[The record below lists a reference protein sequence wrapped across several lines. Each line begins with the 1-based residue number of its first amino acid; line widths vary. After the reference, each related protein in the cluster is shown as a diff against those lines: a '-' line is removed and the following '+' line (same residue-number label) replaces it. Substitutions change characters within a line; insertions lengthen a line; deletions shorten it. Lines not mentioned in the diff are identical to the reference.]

1 MQIMKPIY
9 RDDVP
14 VGEEWLYEIKYD
26 GFRALL
32 SISADGK
39 VTLKS
44 RNNHDLTDKFPEVVR
59 SCVHLLPAIKG
70 FLPLVL
76 DGELVV
82 LNNKYQ
88 ANFSELQKRGRMRNL
103 TKIEKAAQVRPASFI
118 AFDILEVKG
127 KIYDKQRLSTRN
139 KILEDVFKKVQGE
152 RLQLIEVFQDL
163 QDIKKIVFDFKGEGF
178 VAKRKNS
185 IYLNGKKHQDWFK
198 IKNWRLIH
206 GILSSFDIE
215 NGYFDVAV
223 TNGQELRPIGKC
235 KHGLDAETFQTLRD
249 FFTKNG
255 ERNGNKFTVP
265 PAICAAI
272 HTLDLYDQELREPE
286 FAAVLP
292 TMKMEECTI
301 EKLKLD
307 LAMLPEEVELTN
319 TDKLLW
325 NQPGFSKGN
334 LLTYIREISPYMLPF
349 IRDRLLTVIRAPDGV
364 EAEQFFQK
372 HLPSYAPDFV
382 TAVPQQGETFCSCD
396 NLESL
401 VWFANHGAV
410 EYHVPFQR
418 SGSVM
423 PLEIVFDLDPPD
435 REHFQLSVQ
444 AAQLVKVLLDELSL
458 QSFVKT
464 SGNKGLQIHIPI
476 REGSMTY
483 EETAIFTQAIAFTIE
498 KSYPDKFTTERMKN
512 KRNGRLYIDYVQHG
526 KDKTII
532 APYSPRKTMEGTVA
546 TPLFWEEVD
555 SDLDPT
561 IFTID
566 TVVERVKQYG
576 CPFGEFEKARVKQN
590 MKNLLNMVRNS

>member
-1 MQIMKPIY
+1 
-9 RDDVP
+9 
-14 VGEEWLYEIKYD
+14 
-26 GFRALL
+26 
-32 SISADGK
+32 
-39 VTLKS
+39 
-44 RNNHDLTDKFPEVVR
+44 
-59 SCVHLLPAIKG
+59 
-70 FLPLVL
+70 
-76 DGELVV
+76 
-82 LNNKYQ
+82 
-88 ANFSELQKRGRMRNL
+88 
-103 TKIEKAAQVRPASFI
+103 
-118 AFDILEVKG
+118 
-127 KIYDKQRLSTRN
+127 
-139 KILEDVFKKVQGE
+139 
-152 RLQLIEVFQDL
+152 
-163 QDIKKIVFDFKGEGF
+163 
-178 VAKRKNS
+178 
-185 IYLNGKKHQDWFK
+185 
-198 IKNWRLIH
+198 
-206 GILSSFDIE
+206 
-215 NGYFDVAV
+215 
-223 TNGQELRPIGKC
+223 
-235 KHGLDAETFQTLRD
+235 
-249 FFTKNG
+249 
-255 ERNGNKFTVP
+255 
-265 PAICAAI
+265 
-272 HTLDLYDQELREPE
+272 
-286 FAAVLP
+286 
-292 TMKMEECTI
+292 MKMEECTI